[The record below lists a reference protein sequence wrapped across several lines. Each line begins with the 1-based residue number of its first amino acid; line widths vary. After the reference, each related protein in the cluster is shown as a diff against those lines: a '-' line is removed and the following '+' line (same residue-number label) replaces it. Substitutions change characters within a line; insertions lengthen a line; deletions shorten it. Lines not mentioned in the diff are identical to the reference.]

1 MMLGKLDNVIMFLY
15 SLVDSNDMVVNV
27 TIKKEKQ

>member
-1 MMLGKLDNVIMFLY
+1 MLGKLDNVIMFLY